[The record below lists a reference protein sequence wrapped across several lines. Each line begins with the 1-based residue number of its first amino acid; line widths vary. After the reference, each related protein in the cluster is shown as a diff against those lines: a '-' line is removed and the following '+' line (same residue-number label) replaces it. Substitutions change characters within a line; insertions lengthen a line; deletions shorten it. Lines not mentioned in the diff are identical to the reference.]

1 MVLQS
6 SGLISYSNIQTEFGG
21 TNPIQMSEYY
31 RGAGFVPT
39 TITQIPTSGNPLP
52 ISLFYGLNAAV
63 NLTHP
68 TSGLV
73 AHYDAESHVSGTTT
87 WNDLSGNSLHLT
99 LNNSAIF
106 QTLDNVKHMNLS
118 TTSYSAKRSPG
129 LPAYANSTMII
140 FTSILNSTSGYRT
153 LLRHP
158 TTVQFH
164 HVLINTGTN
173 TLGLWNGSFLSSGV
187 QVNNITNA
195 FTKFN
200 MWVFKFSQTSP
211 FWQVSVNGP
220 TVLGSITNSTASVNQ
235 AIGAFGNNSADSPPS
250 QPWGRLAQILYY
262 NRHLTN
268 EEITQIYNAYR
279 SRYGI

>member
-6 SGLISYSNIQTEFGG
+6 IGPISLSNIQTEFGG

-31 RGAGFVPT
+31 RGNGLVQS
-39 TITQIPTSGNPLP
+39 TQIPTSGTP
-52 ISLFYGLNAAV
+52 ISFSLFYGLAASPSGP
-63 NLTHP
+63 P
-68 TSGLV
+68 TSGLI
-73 AHYDAESHVSGTTT
+73 AHYDANSHTSGSTT
-87 WNDLSGNSLHLT
+87 WNDLSGNGLHLT
-99 LNNSAIF
+99 LNNSGIF

-118 TTSYSAKRSPG
+118 TTTYSARRSPG
-129 LPAYANSTMII
+129 LSAYANSTMII
-140 FTSILNSTSGYRT
+140 FTSILNNTSGYRT

-164 HVLINTGTN
+164 HVLVNTGTN
-173 TLGLWNGSFLSSGV
+173 TLGLWNGAFFSSGV

-211 FWQVSVNGP
+211 FWQVSCNGP
-220 TVLGSITNSTASVNQ
+220 TVLGSITDATASVNQ

-262 NRHLTN
+262 NRHLTDS
-268 EEITQIYNAYR
+268 EITQIYNTYR